1 MLFFFYRKFKNKSPK
16 NHQELSNKSAL
27 LPLEKFDN
35 STKDLSDSYD
45 ETENDEKKPVEKN
58 ETIKD
63 PFKVEVCIQRV
74 ITPDCIYVAQMEHEV
89 SNTKMVLTMQKFYD
103 IYHSELRDNWSE
115 GALCAVYSA
124 KDKSYFR
131 AKILKIKSSTE
142 VLVYFYDMG
151 IEEMVTMKDIQI
163 LHMKFA
169 KQPTYC
175 FKVKLAGILPC
186 GGSSTWPSLSCN
198 VLSDIIQENAFC
210 KYYITK
216 PVSLK
221 KFFLRE
227 HLCTLSHISNEL

>member
-1 MLFFFYRKFKNKSPK
+1 M
-16 NHQELSNKSAL
+16 
-27 LPLEKFDN
+27 
-35 STKDLSDSYD
+35 SDSFD
-45 ETENDEKKPVEKN
+45 ETENEKKSVEKS

-74 ITPDCIYVAQMEHEV
+74 ITPDCIYVAQTEHEE
-89 SNTKMVLTMQKFYD
+89 SNAKMILAMQKFYD
-103 IYHSELRDNWSE
+103 NCFSESRDNWSE

-131 AKILKIKSSTE
+131 AKILTIKSLTE

-151 IEEMVTMKDIQI
+151 IEETVTMKDIQI

-175 FKVKLAGILPC
+175 FKIKLAGILPC
-186 GGSSTWPSLSCN
+186 GGSPAWPSLSCMI
-198 VLSDIIQENAFC
+198 LSDIIQENACC

-216 PVSLK
+216 PVSLL
-221 KFFLRE
+221 FFL
-227 HLCTLSHISNEL
+227 C

>member
-1 MLFFFYRKFKNKSPK
+1 M
-16 NHQELSNKSAL
+16 
-27 LPLEKFDN
+27 
-35 STKDLSDSYD
+35 KDLSDSYD
-45 ETENDEKKPVEKN
+45 DTENDEKKSVEKN

-74 ITPDCIYVAQMEHEV
+74 ITPDCIYVAQTEHEE
-89 SNTKMVLTMQKFYD
+89 SNAKMVSAMQKFYD
-103 IYHSELRDNWSE
+103 IYHSESRNNWSE

-151 IEEMVTMKDIQI
+151 IEETVTIKDLQI
-163 LHMKFA
+163 LHIKFA
-169 KQPTYC
+169 KEPTYC

-186 GGSSTWPSLSCN
+186 GGSSAWPSLSCMI
-198 VLSDIIQENAFC
+198 LSDIIQENASC

-216 PVSLK
+216 PVS
-221 KFFLRE
+221 FL
-227 HLCTLSHISNEL
+227 LFLFLF